1 MTDHVPAE
9 SRVAQRRNLVT
20 EIPGPASRELL
31 ARRERAVARGVSTV
45 LPVFVTDAGGGILVD
60 VDGNSLIDFGSGIA
74 VTSVGNAAPRVA
86 DGVAEQARRFTHTCF
101 MVTPYEGYVE
111 VCEQLARYTPGD
123 HDKRSA
129 LFNSGA
135 EAVENAVKI
144 ARHHTGRQAVIAFDH
159 AYHGRTNLTMA
170 LTAKNM
176 PYKDKFGPFAGEIY
190 RMPMA
195 YPLRWPDGPQACK
208 AEALDVVKSLIHAQV
223 GEQNVAA
230 VIIEPV
236 QGEGGFIVPPD
247 GFLTGLAAFCKENGI
262 VFIADEI
269 QSGFCRTG
277 DWFAVEHEGVVP
289 DLVTTAKGIAG
300 GLPLAAVTGRAEIM
314 DAVHAGG
321 LGGTYGG
328 NPVACAAALG
338 AIETMQSEDLAGKA
352 RRIGEIMFPRLY
364 GLAEK
369 YPVIADVRG
378 RGAMLAIELTKPG
391 TLDPDPATTS
401 AVAKAC
407 HQAGLVTLTCGTF
420 GNVIRLLPPLVIGED
435 LLDEGLSILED
446 AFASVCG

>member
-1 MTDHVPAE
+1 MTQQAAAAP
-9 SRVAQRRNLVT
+9 RLPQRRNLVT

-45 LPVFVTDAGGGILVD
+45 LPVFVTDAGGGVIVD
-60 VDGNSLIDFGSGIA
+60 ADGNSLIDFGAGIA
-74 VTSVGNAAPRVA
+74 VVSVGNAAPRVA
-86 DGVAEQARRFTHTCF
+86 ARVAEQVSRFTHTCF

-111 VCEQLARYTPGD
+111 VCEERDRRTPGSY
-123 HDKRSA
+123 DKRSA

-144 ARHHTGRQAVIAFDH
+144 ARHATHRQAVIAFDH
-159 AYHGRTNLTMA
+159 AYHGRPNLTMA

-195 YPLRWPDGPQACK
+195 YPLRWPGGPQACQ
-208 AEALDVVKSLIHAQV
+208 ADALDTIKTLIHTQV
-223 GEQNVAA
+223 GEDNVAA
-230 VIIEPV
+230 VIIEPI
-236 QGEGGFIVPPD
+236 QGEGGFVVPPD
-247 GFLTGLAAFCKENGI
+247 GFLPGLAEFCAEHGI

-277 DWFAVEHEGVVP
+277 DWFACDHEGVVP
-289 DLVTTAKGIAG
+289 DLMATAKALG
-300 GLPLAAVTGRAEIM
+300 GGMPLAAVTGRAELM
-314 DAVHAGG
+314 DAVHSGG

-328 NPVACAAALG
+328 TPVACAAALG
-338 AIETMQSEDLAGKA
+338 AIETMAAEDLAGRA
-352 RRIGEIMFPRLY
+352 RRIRAVMLPRLHQL
-364 GLAEK
+364 GEAH
-369 YPVIADVRG
+369 PVIAEVRG
-378 RGAMLAIELTKPG
+378 RGAMLAIEMTRPG
-391 TLDPDPATTS
+391 TLEPDPATTS

-420 GNVIRLLPPLVIGED
+420 SNVIRFLPPLVIGED

-446 AFASVCG
+446 GFRDNS